1 MQIGKLLKWSLPL
14 GLAGLCSC
22 DSGNGTETRV
32 SDVTVMA
39 CSEIMFN
46 DIGDLEFVE
55 LKIESGPAILDMAN
69 DSLRLD
75 GAITYTFPA
84 EPLDTGEYIVVTNDV
99 ALFQERYPNFSGRL
113 FGPWDNDPEK
123 GTVGRLSN
131 EGDVIEVK
139 LEGKGD
145 VDCRF
150 DGAPPWPSLA
160 DGKGRSLV
168 YIGGFPGSPYSWAA
182 SKTDGGNPGGPDQ
195 YIAPLKVRINEV
207 MPYLPGAPGWIEF
220 YNSGSEAQDI
230 SGWNV
235 VRERDDADDEIYEV
249 PAGTVVPANGY
260 LVSDAE
266 DFQYFSPNG
275 ESLYLREVVNGKET
289 GAESGLEYPATP
301 NSSAG
306 VITLSDGSLEQ
317 GSLIEPTRGAKNSK
331 PLMGPLYFNEIHY
344 HPVEN
349 TGTLEFIEIRNLA
362 DTAVPLYDLE
372 LRAAWNVKGIALTFG
387 SADVVP
393 ANGMMLLIQDSLSMD
408 TAEFRTTYKI
418 ANNIPIVTYPGK
430 ISNRGELLVLQKP
443 YSNCSPDPLNPAE
456 MQCAYQWSDAVLY
469 SDRGAWPTDAD
480 GLGKSLN
487 RKDFTLSGH
496 EPGNWEART
505 PTPGK

>member
-1 MQIGKLLKWSLPL
+1 MQKRKLLKWSLPL
-14 GLAGLCSC
+14 LAAGFCAC
-22 DSGNGTETRV
+22 DPGSGTKTKN
-32 SDVTVMA
+32 SDVTIMS

-46 DIGDLEFVE
+46 DTTDLEFIE
-55 LKIESGPAILDMAN
+55 LKIESGPAIQNMTDAL
-69 DSLRLD
+69 LRLD

-99 ALFQERYPNFSGRL
+99 ALFHERYPNFSGRL
-113 FGPWDNDPEK
+113 FGPWDIDPEK

-139 LEGKGD
+139 LDGKGD

-160 DGKGRSLV
+160 AGEGHTLV
-168 YIGGFPGSPYSWAA
+168 YTGGFPGSPFSWAA
-182 SKTDGGNPGGPDQ
+182 SKTDGGNPGGPDE
-195 YIAPLKVRINEV
+195 YIAPLTVRINEV
-207 MPYLPGAPGWIEF
+207 MPYSGTPGWVEF
-220 YNSGSEAQDI
+220 YNSGAEAKDI
-230 SGWNV
+230 SGWHV
-235 VRERDDADDEIYEV
+235 VREVGDSYEVYEV
-249 PAGTVVPANGY
+249 PAGSVVPANAY

-266 DFQYFSPNG
+266 DFQFFSQNG

-289 GAESGLEYPATP
+289 GAESGLEYPVTP

-317 GSLIEPTRGAKNSK
+317 GSLIEPTRGKQNSG

-349 TGTLEFIEIRNLA
+349 TGTLEFIEIRNLS
-362 DTAVPLYDLE
+362 DTVVPLYDVAE
-372 LRAAWNVKGIALTFG
+372 QAAWSVKGIALTF
-387 SADVVP
+387 SSTDAVP
-393 ANGMMLLIQDSLSMD
+393 ANGMMLLIQDTLSMD
-408 TAEFRTTYKI
+408 TAEFRAAYGI
-418 ANNIPIVTYPGK
+418 ANEIPIVTYPGK
-430 ISNRGELLVLQKP
+430 VSNRGELLVLQKP
-443 YSNCSPDPLNPAE
+443 YPPCFIDPLNPAE
-456 MQCAYQWSDAVLY
+456 KQCAYQWSDAILY
-469 SDRGAWPTDAD
+469 SDRGAWPTEAD

-487 RKDFTLSGH
+487 RKDFNLSGH